1 MVNRQAKKKEHKGN
15 LNSINKITRKNKTTK
30 GTPNLI
36 SEIKRKKIF
45 NKINQYFFL
54 NLKK

>member
-1 MVNRQAKKKEHKGN
+1 VVNRQENKKKHKGN

-36 SEIKRKKIF
+36 SETKKKEK
-45 NKINQYFFL
+45 NKI
-54 NLKK
+54 K